1 MYQLVDMRE
10 FMVDRTEAEF
20 SLYPYAKNL
29 RYGADGLVSMTIE
42 IFNNERSEEFSFG
55 FMCSPQLRRFLD
67 RTIGD
72 EAE

>member
-1 MYQLVDMRE
+1 MRDILVP
-10 FMVDRTEAEF
+10 RTDAEYR
-20 SLYPYAKNL
+20 LYPYAKNL
-29 RYGADGLVSMTIE
+29 RYGADGMVSMTIE
-42 IFNNERSEEFSFG
+42 IFNDTRTEEFSFA